1 MHPSS
6 SLKLSLRLPP
16 TLDPEVASIDLKGM
30 LEADPPYGCA
40 VSFRI
45 DMISSGWHS
54 PPVAPWL
61 QSVLEQASTASFGRP
76 LALIG
81 GGGGIPFLAML
92 GDRFP
97 NAQFIVTGVL
107 GPQSNA
113 HGPNEFL
120 HIPTAK
126 RVTETVARVLHSAS
140 QRDLV
145 HNASS

>member
-1 MHPSS
+1 M
-6 SLKLSLRLPP
+6 K
-16 TLDPEVASIDLKGM
+16 EI
-30 LEADPPYGCA
+30 LERDPPYRCD

-54 PPVAPWL
+54 PPLEPWL
-61 QSVLEQASTASFGRP
+61 DQLLEASSLREFGAP
-76 LALIG
+76 GAMIG

-92 GDRFP
+92 GERFP
-97 NAQFIVTGVL
+97 DTQFVVMGVL

-126 RVTETVARVLHSAS
+126 RITAVVAHILHGAS
-140 QRDLV
+140 QRKGPV
-145 HNASS
+145 S